1 MFLFCVSG
9 WDSELSMYIRL
20 VNRLSIGRMSLKI
33 LLKFTLSNLRHFL
46 IHTSTSKFLKEIDK
60 KVQVKQGQ

>member
-46 IHTSTSKFLKEIDK
+46 FHTSTSKFLKEIDK